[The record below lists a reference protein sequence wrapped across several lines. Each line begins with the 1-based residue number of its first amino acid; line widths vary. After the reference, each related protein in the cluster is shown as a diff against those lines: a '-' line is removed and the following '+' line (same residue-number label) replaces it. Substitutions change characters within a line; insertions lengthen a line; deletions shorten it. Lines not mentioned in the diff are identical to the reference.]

1 MSAELGKTGQFIWDA
16 YGAGKLDAS
25 SQALVRELA
34 RCADTLDR
42 LDGLAAGRKG
52 EWAFLVFDDMGEIH
66 LSIDKVLD
74 EQRKTQMVFKGLF
87 GELRQAGIK
96 VQAGGEVPQVAG
108 PPQDMLA
115 ILRKQKEDRERKSG

>member
-1 MSAELGKTGQFIWDA
+1 MTSELGKTGQSIWDA

-42 LDGLAAGRKG
+42 LDGLAAGRHDR
-52 EWAFLVFDDMGEIH
+52 WAFLVFDDMGEIH

-96 VQAGGEVPQVAG
+96 AQSAGLAPEAAEQPM
-108 PPQDMLA
+108 DMLA
-115 ILRKQKEDRERKSG
+115 ALRKQKEDRERQSG